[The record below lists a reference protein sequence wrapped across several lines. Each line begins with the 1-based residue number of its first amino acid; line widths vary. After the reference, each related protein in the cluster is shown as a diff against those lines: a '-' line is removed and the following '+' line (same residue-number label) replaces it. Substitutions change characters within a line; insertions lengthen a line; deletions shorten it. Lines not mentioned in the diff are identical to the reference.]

1 MIDQEE
7 FIKIRMIKEVE
18 DLVASGFQRISVG
31 MISQYIETLGAFL
44 DKKPF
49 KTPRQSSQR
58 FHLALEK
65 LFPPRYSGF
74 NKNNFLYKQL
84 RSNFTHLGIESQF
97 LVFDYASENNNYHL
111 HFKDGKTTIVT
122 SQLLSDY
129 IKACNIVVEYLKSG
143 YIKKKNLA

>member
-7 FIKIRMIKEVE
+7 FIKTRMIKEVE
-18 DLVASGFQRISVG
+18 GLVTSGFQRIAVG

-97 LVFDYASENNNYHL
+97 LELDYSSENNNYHL
-111 HFKDGKTTIVT
+111 RFNDGKTTIVT
-122 SQLLSDY
+122 SQLLLDY
-129 IKACNIVVEYLKSG
+129 IKACNIVIEYLQSG
-143 YIKKKNLA
+143 YIKRKNLA